1 VTPERWQRV
10 QDIVAGALGVPGDG
24 REAFLGAECGGD
36 SELRREV
43 ESLLASHEAA
53 STGFLKSP
61 EVGSIAPTVV
71 GASVVGGVGA
81 GRRLGTYEIVSR
93 LGAGGMGEVYRAFDT
108 KLRREVA
115 IKVLPQTLA
124 GDAEALRR
132 FEREALAVAALSHPN
147 ILAIHDFGTQDGV
160 AYAVTELLEGET
172 LREKLSSGAIPP
184 KLAVEY
190 ALQMAKGLA
199 AAHERGVVHRDLK
212 PENVFVSRDGHLKI
226 LDFGL
231 AKREEK
237 VAPGEETSAPTQTE
251 HTTPGTVMGTVGYMS
266 PEQVRGIPVDH
277 RSDIFSFGAVL
288 YEMLA
293 GRKAF
298 KRETTS
304 DTIAAILKE
313 DPSEL
318 SGSGQ
323 AISPALS
330 NLVRH
335 CIEKNP
341 ESRFQSAN
349 DVVFALNEVP
359 LSSGVEALPSQP
371 AGSRRLLW
379 VLATLAVVLAA
390 ALAWLGVRRRAES
403 PSGGVAA
410 SIAVLPFTNL
420 SSEKDQEYFSDGL
433 SEELMGLL
441 GKVKQ
446 LRVAGRMSSFAFKG
460 KTDDLATIGQ
470 KLHVTAVLEGSVRR
484 SGDQLRVST
493 QLVNVADGFQ
503 IWAET
508 YDRKTADAFAVQ
520 DEIASAVVAAL
531 KLKLLP
537 SDRPTASQ
545 SKTSVPEA
553 YNQFLLG
560 RKFFYILSQD
570 AYRRGNAA
578 LEKAIELDPNYAAA
592 YAWLARS
599 LAQSVAFSSTAS
611 EKADKQARAVWAA
624 DKAVA
629 LKPDLAVGVAARA
642 NARTLV
648 ARDWAG
654 AQADFERAIALDPS
668 DPVTHSQYGRLLA
681 KLGKLPEAIA
691 ECKKG
696 SDLDPLF
703 PGALNLMGLYLYS
716 NGQLA
721 EARQVETRALE
732 ISPENEFARFYLGIA
747 LLLDGDPKK
756 AIADLG
762 PPRSVFHRTLLALAE
777 HDLRHPDAAER
788 ALNELIS
795 LDGPSQPYRVAEVYA
810 WRGEPDR
817 AFDWLDRAFA
827 QNDPGLSYLNTDPLV
842 RKLRGDPRY
851 AALVKRL
858 NLPMTR

>member
-1 VTPERWQRV
+1 MTPERWRRAQG
-10 QDIVAGALGVPGDG
+10 IFATALGREPGTRLEFVEG
-24 REAFLGAECGGD
+24 VCRGD
-36 SELRREV
+36 LELQEEV

-53 STGFLKSP
+53 STGFLESP
-61 EVGSIAPTVV
+61 GVGSIAPTVV
-71 GASVVGGVGA
+71 GPSASEGVGA
-81 GRRLGTYEIVSR
+81 GTRLGSYEIISA
-93 LGAGGMGEVYRAFDT
+93 LGAGGMGEVYRARDT

-124 GDAEALRR
+124 GDPEALRR

-147 ILAIHDFGTQDGV
+147 ILAIHDFGTEDGV

-172 LREKLSSGAIPP
+172 LREKLASGAIPP
-184 KLAVEY
+184 KLAVDY

-212 PENVFVSRDGHLKI
+212 PENVFVSKGGHLKI

-237 VAPGEETSAPTQTE
+237 VAPGEETSAPTQAE

-266 PEQVRGIPVDH
+266 PEQARGIPVDH
-277 RSDIFSFGAVL
+277 RSDIFSFGAVF
-288 YEMLA
+288 YETLA

-298 KRETTS
+298 KRETAS

-313 DPSEL
+313 EPPEL
-318 SGSGQ
+318 SGTGQ
-323 AISPALS
+323 PISPALAS
-330 NLVRH
+330 LVRH

-341 ESRFQSAN
+341 ENRFQSAN
-349 DVVFALNEVP
+349 DVVFALNEMP
-359 LSSGVEALPSQP
+359 LSMTGEAVPPRL
-371 AGSRRLLW
+371 AGSRRGLW

-390 ALAWLGVRRRAES
+390 ALAWMGIRRRAES
-403 PSGGVAA
+403 PSGGVA

-460 KTDDLATIGQ
+460 KTEDLATIGQ

-484 SGDQLRVST
+484 AGDQLRVST

-508 YDRKTADAFAVQ
+508 YDRRTADAFAVQ

-545 SKTSVPEA
+545 SKTSIPEA
-553 YNQFLLG
+553 YNQLLLG
-560 RKFFYILSQD
+560 RKFFYLLSQD
-570 AYRRGNAA
+570 GYRRANAA
-578 LEKAIELDPNYAAA
+578 LEKAVELDPGYATA

-611 EKADKQARAVWAA
+611 EKADKQDRAVWAA

-629 LKPDLAVGVAARA
+629 LNPDLAVGVAARA

-648 ARDWAG
+648 AKDWAG
-654 AQADFERAIALDPS
+654 ARVDFARALSLDPS

-691 ECKKG
+691 ECKKA

-732 ISPENEFARFYLGIA
+732 ISPDNEFARFYLGVT
-747 LLLDGDPKK
+747 LLLEGDPDK

-762 PPRSVFHRTLLALAE
+762 PPKSVFHRTLLALAE
-777 HDLRHPDAAER
+777 YDLRNQNAAHR
-788 ALNELIS
+788 ALDELIS
-795 LDGPSQPYRVAEVYA
+795 RDGPSQPYRVAEVYA
-810 WRGEPDR
+810 WRGERDR
-817 AFDWLDRAFA
+817 AFEWLDRAFA
-827 QNDPGLSYLNTDPLV
+827 QNDPGLSYVNTDPLV

-851 AALVKRL
+851 EALVKRL
-858 NLPMTR
+858 NLPMPR